1 MKAVEPYF
9 HVVLLIMLCKV
20 VLTFK
25 SVDETLVWNHST
37 ESFWAVLSVLLSC
50 TVYYTVQG
58 GSNVKSLWMKPWCV
72 TIQMKAVLSS
82 ALDVVLF
89 IILHEVVLTF
99 ESVVKSFCVIT
110 LMKAIKLYVCDNLCI
125 IKRFVYIFLILT
137 LSFRDLNFFPLVS
150 LGSLVWTSSVPS

>member
-1 MKAVEPYF
+1 
-9 HVVLLIMLCKV
+9 
-20 VLTFK
+20 
-25 SVDETLVWNHST
+25 
-37 ESFWAVLSVLLSC
+37 
-50 TVYYTVQG
+50 
-58 GSNVKSLWMKPWCV
+58 MKPWCV

-150 LGSLVWTSSVPS
+150 LGSLV